1 MKAASCYPA
10 ADYIFFLYENSFA
23 RFVERILMKRR
34 DTFED
39 AEIIRVCQEGIDYQ
53 GIVKHINE
61 GIVIIREGIII
72 FANDAFYE
80 ISRKKPEQVIKSNF
94 SNFIA
99 AQDQNKVA
107 EYCTNRFFI
116 EDLPDRIEF
125 HMPREGGD
133 AIIEMKSRV
142 VECGGAPGLLGA
154 LTDITER
161 RQTRIELQRFK
172 ERLESILHAMNEA
185 IVSMSPDGYKIRAIN
200 PAAEALYGIPLRDF
214 TSGERHIIDF
224 VHPDDLETVRKFYDY
239 LPEVEFDQA
248 QYRIISSNM
257 KVKWVLDEG
266 HVVYARGGATRRI
279 DHVIKDI
286 TEEKHAIDALRQSEA
301 KYKDFFNSTSDM
313 AFAISPEG
321 IFIDINDAG
330 LKLLGFE
337 SKEEALANNVRDFYV
352 DIAERTELIKE
363 IYGKGHV
370 VGRHVKFKNKK
381 GEPLEVAI
389 TARAKTDDSGHILYH
404 EGIVHNISKALEN
417 QRNRVLRNA
426 AGGMC
431 HYLNTH
437 LMQLYGAQKFMKE
450 DMITLDQLIKEFVQG
465 EKPQETTPEIKKVME
480 SMHDSLLSV
489 NKAYERIAEVT
500 RAFSQAFIYKEESYS
515 TETILDIFKSY
526 GYKVDE

>member
-1 MKAASCYPA
+1 
-10 ADYIFFLYENSFA
+10 
-23 RFVERILMKRR
+23 MKRR

-39 AEIIRVCQEGIDYQ
+39 AETIKICQGGIDYQ

-61 GIVIIREGIII
+61 GIVIIREGVII
-72 FANDAFYE
+72 FANNAFYE
-80 ISRKKPEQVIKSNF
+80 ISRKNPEEVINADF
-94 SNFIA
+94 SHFIA
-99 AQDQNKVA
+99 AKDHDRVA
-107 EYCTNRFFI
+107 EYCTNRFFV

-125 HMPREGGD
+125 HMPREEGD

-161 RQTRIELQRFK
+161 RRTRVELQRVK

-185 IVSMSPDGYKIRAIN
+185 IVSMSPNGYRILAIN
-200 PAAEALYGIPLRDF
+200 PAAEALYGIPIRDF
-214 TSGERHIIDF
+214 TSGEKHIMDF
-224 VHPDDLETVRKFYDY
+224 VYPDDIEKVKKFYDA
-239 LPEVEFDQA
+239 LPEEEFDQA
-248 QYRIISSNM
+248 QYRIISSNK

-286 TEEKHAIDALRQSEA
+286 TEEKNAIDALRQSEA

-321 IFIDINDAG
+321 LFIDINDAG
-330 LKLLGFE
+330 LKLLVFE

-389 TARAKTDDSGHILYH
+389 TARAKMNDSGQILYH
-404 EGIVHNISKALEN
+404 EGIVHNISRTLED

-437 LMQLYGAQKFMKE
+437 LMQLNGAQKLLKE
-450 DMITLDQLIKEFVQG
+450 DMVFLDSLIKEFVQG
-465 EKPQETTPEIKKVME
+465 KKPQETIQEILKVME
-480 SMHDSLLSV
+480 SMHLYKQSIT
-489 NKAYERIAEVT
+489 NAYERISEVT
-500 RAFSQAFIYKEESYS
+500 KAFNQAFIYKEESYS
-515 TETILDIFKSY
+515 TQTILDIFKSY
-526 GYKVDE
+526 GYRGDE

>member
-1 MKAASCYPA
+1 
-10 ADYIFFLYENSFA
+10 
-23 RFVERILMKRR
+23 MKRR

-39 AEIIRVCQEGIDYQ
+39 AETIKICQGGIDYQ

-61 GIVIIREGIII
+61 GIVIIREGVII

-80 ISRKKPEQVIKSNF
+80 ISRKKPEHVIKSNF
-94 SNFIA
+94 SCFIA
-99 AQDQNKVA
+99 TKDQQRVA
-107 EYCTNRFFI
+107 GYCTSRLFV
-116 EDLPDRIEF
+116 EGLPDRIEF
-125 HMPREGGD
+125 HMSREDGD

-161 RQTRIELQRFK
+161 RQTRFELQRVK

-185 IVSMSPDGYKIRAIN
+185 IVSMSQNGHKILAIN
-200 PAAEALYGIPLRDF
+200 PAAEALYGIPIKDF
-214 TSGERHIIDF
+214 TSGEKHVMDF
-224 VHPDDLETVRKFYDY
+224 IHPDDIENVRKFYDN

-248 QYRIISSNM
+248 QYRIISSNK

-266 HVVYARGGATRRI
+266 HVVYARGGATLRI

-286 TEEKHAIDALRQSEA
+286 TEEKNAIDALRQSEA

-321 IFIDINDAG
+321 VFIDINDAG
-330 LKLLGFE
+330 LKFLGFE
-337 SKEEALANNVRDFYV
+337 SKEEALASNVGDFYV
-352 DIAERTELIKE
+352 DLTERTELIKE

-381 GEPLEVAI
+381 EEPLEVAI
-389 TARAKTDDSGHILYH
+389 TARAKLDDSGHILYH
-404 EGIVHNISKALEN
+404 EGIVHNISKALED
-417 QRNRVLRNA
+417 QRNSVLRNA

-437 LMQLYGAQKFMKE
+437 LMHLNAAQESMQD
-450 DMITLDQLIKEFVQG
+450 DMVSLDQLIKEFVQG
-465 EKPQETTPEIKKVME
+465 ERPQETIPEIKKVMQ
-480 SMHDSLLSV
+480 SMHYYNQRV
-489 NKAYERIAEVT
+489 NNAYERISEVT
-500 RAFSQAFIYKEESYS
+500 RAFNQAFFYKEEPYCTS
-515 TETILDIFKSY
+515 TILDIFKTY
-526 GYKVDE
+526 GYKGDE

>member
-1 MKAASCYPA
+1 
-10 ADYIFFLYENSFA
+10 
-23 RFVERILMKRR
+23 MKRR

-39 AEIIRVCQEGIDYQ
+39 AETIKICQGGIDYQ

-61 GIVIIREGIII
+61 GIVIVREGIII

-80 ISRKKPEQVIKSNF
+80 ISRKRPEQVIQSDF

-99 AQDQNKVA
+99 VKDQQKVG
-107 EYCTNRFFI
+107 EYCISRSFN
-116 EDLPDRIEF
+116 EDLSDRIEF
-125 HMPREGGD
+125 HMPREDGD

-161 RQTRIELQRFK
+161 RRTRSELQRVK

-185 IVSMSPDGYKIRAIN
+185 IVSMSPNGYKILSIN
-200 PAAEALYGIPLRDF
+200 PAVEALYGIPLRDF
-214 TSGERHIIDF
+214 TMGEKHVMDF
-224 VHPDDLETVRKFYDY
+224 VHPDDVEMVRKFYDN

-248 QYRIISSNM
+248 QYRIVSNNK

-266 HVVYARGGATRRI
+266 HVVYARGGATLRI

-286 TEEKHAIDALRQSEA
+286 TEEKYAIDALRQSEA

-321 IFIDINDAG
+321 MFIDINDAG
-330 LKLLGFE
+330 LNFLGFA

-389 TARAKTDDSGHILYH
+389 TARAKMDDSRQILYH
-404 EGIVHNISKALEN
+404 EGIVHNISKALED
-417 QRNRVLRNA
+417 QRNSVLRNA

-437 LMQLYGAQKFMKE
+437 LMQLNGAQKFMKE
-450 DMITLDQLIKEFVQG
+450 DMITLEQLIKECVQ
-465 EKPQETTPEIKKVME
+465 EQKPQEETIQEIKDTMQ
-480 SMHDSLLSV
+480 SMHSFHQSI
-489 NKAYERIAEVT
+489 NNAYERISEVT
-500 RAFSQAFIYKEESYS
+500 KAFNQAFIYKEEPYCTS
-515 TETILDIFKSY
+515 TILDIFQSY
-526 GYKVDE
+526 GYKGDE

>member
-1 MKAASCYPA
+1 
-10 ADYIFFLYENSFA
+10 
-23 RFVERILMKRR
+23 MKRR

-39 AEIIRVCQEGIDYQ
+39 AETIKICQGGIDYQ
-53 GIVKHINE
+53 GIVKHIND

-72 FANDAFYE
+72 FANNAFYE
-80 ISRKKPEQVIKSNF
+80 ISRKTPEQVIKSDF

-99 AQDQNKVA
+99 AKDQEKVA
-107 EYCTNRFFI
+107 AYCTSRFFN
-116 EDLPDRIEF
+116 EELSDRIEF
-125 HMPREGGD
+125 HMPREDGD
-133 AIIEMKSRV
+133 AVIEMKSRV

-161 RQTRIELQRFK
+161 RRTRIELQRVK

-185 IVSMSPDGYKIRAIN
+185 IVSMSPNGYKILAIN
-200 PAAEALYGIPLRDF
+200 PAVEALYGIPIRDF
-214 TSGERHIIDF
+214 TTGAKHVMDF
-224 VHPDDLETVRKFYDY
+224 VHPDDIEKVRKFYDN

-248 QYRIISSNM
+248 QYRIISHNK

-286 TEEKHAIDALRQSEA
+286 TEEKKAIDALRQSEA

-321 IFIDINDAG
+321 VFIDINDAG
-330 LKLLGFE
+330 LKFLGFDN
-337 SKEEALANNVRDFYV
+337 KEEALANNVRDFYV
-352 DIAERTELIKE
+352 DVAERTELIKE

-370 VGRHVKFKNKK
+370 VGRQVKFKNKK
-381 GEPLEVAI
+381 GEPFEVAI
-389 TARAKTDDSGHILYH
+389 TARAKMDDSGHILYH
-404 EGIVHNISKALEN
+404 EGIVHNISKALEG

-437 LMQLYGAQKFMKE
+437 LMQLNGAQTFMME
-450 DMITLDQLIKEFVQG
+450 DMISLDQLIKVFVQG
-465 EKPQETTPEIKKVME
+465 ENPQVAILEINKVMK
-480 SMHDSLLSV
+480 SIRSFHQSIS
-489 NKAYERIAEVT
+489 NAYERISEVT
-500 RAFSQAFIYKEESYS
+500 KAFNQAFVYKEEPYS

-526 GYKVDE
+526 GYKGDE

>member
-1 MKAASCYPA
+1 
-10 ADYIFFLYENSFA
+10 
-23 RFVERILMKRR
+23 MKRR

-39 AEIIRVCQEGIDYQ
+39 AETIKICQGGIDYQ

-72 FANDAFYE
+72 FANNAFYE
-80 ISRKKPEQVIKSNF
+80 ISRRTPEQVIKSDF

-99 AQDQNKVA
+99 AKDQKKVA
-107 EYCTNRFFI
+107 DYCTNRFFV
-116 EDLPDRIEF
+116 ENLPDRIEF
-125 HMPREGGD
+125 HMPREDGD

-142 VECGGAPGLLGA
+142 VECGGAPGLLGS
-154 LTDITER
+154 LTDISER
-161 RQTRIELQRFK
+161 RQTRIELQRVK

-185 IVSMSPDGYKIRAIN
+185 IVSMSPDGYKILAIN
-200 PAAEALYGIPLRDF
+200 PAAEALYGISVKEFTVGEKHVMDF
-214 TSGERHIIDF
+214 I
-224 VHPDDLETVRKFYDY
+224 HPDDIAEVMKFYDH
-239 LPEVEFDQA
+239 LPEVEFNQA
-248 QYRIISSNM
+248 QYRIICNNK

-286 TEEKHAIDALRQSEA
+286 TEEKNAIDALRQSEQ

-313 AFAISPEG
+313 AFAITPEG
-321 IFIDINDAG
+321 VFIDINDAG

-370 VGRHVKFKNKK
+370 VGRQVKFKTKK

-389 TARAKTDDSGHILYH
+389 TARAKMDDSGQILYH
-404 EGIVHNISKALEN
+404 EGIVHNISKAMED
-417 QRNRVLRNA
+417 QRNSVLRNA

-437 LMQLYGAQKFMKE
+437 LMQLGTAQESMQE
-450 DMITLDQLIKEFVQG
+450 DLVSLEQLIKEFVQG
-465 EKPQETTPEIKKVME
+465 EKPQETIPEIENVME
-480 SMHDSLLSV
+480 SMHYFNQST
-489 NKAYERIAEVT
+489 NKAYVKISEVT
-500 RAFSQAFIYKEESYS
+500 KAFSQAFIYKEEPYCTS
-515 TETILDIFKSY
+515 TILDIFKTY
-526 GYKVDE
+526 GYEGDE